1 MKNIL
6 AAAAM
11 VALIALAATA
21 VACPPAAETEAE
33 AEFAAAPDF
42 SVKDLLGADLSLA
55 GYKGKVLVLNFW
67 ATWCPPCRK
76 EIPDFIEAYREYKD
90 KGLEILGLSVDETT
104 APALLEWTKKTG
116 INYPV
121 ALATPEIVRDYEPG
135 QYIPAT
141 IIVDPAGRLR
151 YRHTGLMDKETLIR
165 LFEQYR

>member
-11 VALIALAATA
+11 IALIALAATA
-21 VACPPAAETEAE
+21 VACPPAAETESE
-33 AEFAAAPDF
+33 APAAPEF
-42 SVKDLLGADLSLA
+42 SVKDLQGAELSLA
-55 GYKGKVLVLNFW
+55 GYKGKVLVINFW

-104 APALLEWTKKTG
+104 APALLEWTAKMG
-116 INYPV
+116 LNYPV

-135 QYIPAT
+135 QFIPAT
-141 IIVDPAGRLR
+141 IIVDRRGHLR
-151 YRHTGLMDKETLIR
+151 YRHTGLMDKETLVR